1 MSHLVLHP
9 SGKAPEP
16 SWVPPLVKDNLED
29 CEYTVSASEIHLN
42 DWLYVILKVVFE
54 RDCVG
59 GRSSE

>member
-42 DWLYVILKVVFE
+42 DWLYVILKVVF
-54 RDCVG
+54 
-59 GRSSE
+59 